1 VISKLIV
8 NFFGQQEP
16 TPVLISS
23 FGLKPR
29 PDQPMPLNDI
39 RAKGRIHMV
48 GSINNLASSLNI
60 QSAPGAAD
68 TFTGKPQ
75 DSTAV
80 SDTGAAA
87 KDSIKPRAARD
98 ANAAPPADDSDD
110 SSDTVK
116 QLKKQ
121 IAQLQKQLMQQ
132 MQTLQSIQAS
142 DQSADAKTAAVAAAQ
157 AQVTATTAALQ
168 AATAALLQALTA
180 QGSSGSGSMVST
192 SA

>member
-1 VISKLIV
+1 MSKFIANLL
-8 NFFGQQEP
+8 GRQEP
-16 TPVLISS
+16 APALISS
-23 FGLKPR
+23 FGLKPQPER
-29 PDQPMPLNDI
+29 PMPLNDI
-39 RAKGRIHMV
+39 RSKGRTHMV

-60 QSAPGAAD
+60 QSAPGAA
-68 TFTGKPQ
+68 GKVTAKAP
-75 DSTAV
+75 DNTAV
-80 SDTGAAA
+80 SDAGAAA
-87 KDSIKPRAARD
+87 TDQIKPRAARD

-168 AATAALLQALTA
+168 AATAALLQALTT